1 MPRYTTS
8 ELEEITEIIQNMN
21 PKIRYFIVYFHVL
34 FIIIAL
40 LYSIF
45 FILTLL
51 QS

>member
-34 FIIIAL
+34 FIIISL